1 MQTSKFRT
9 KLQNSIS
16 ASKLLF
22 DNYQSENGS
31 YQIRK
36 QNTNGFI
43 YHMESFYRDN
53 ANDKY
58 ELSGRTISQNTKDI
72 DS

>member
-22 DNYQSENGS
+22 DNPSEE
-31 YQIRK
+31 IRRQFV
-36 QNTNGFI
+36 QNLSIEDVDTTV
-43 YHMESFYRDN
+43 YHMDSLWRNNE
-53 ANDKY
+53 NDKY
-58 ELSGRTISQNTKDI
+58 ELGRNRWW
-72 DS
+72 